1 MVLVSAES
9 LPVVD
14 APSGTIIFGGVDS
27 SKYKTPLIS
36 LPLIPNPQSSTIPY
50 YAVQL
55 TSITAQSHSGL
66 DSFTSDNQ
74 TQPIYAVLDSG
85 AATIDLPEP
94 FVSAIYAYLG
104 ATLIPLNEGTA
115 MVPCNLSTA
124 DAVFSF
130 YFGGGPNGPKIN
142 VPIADLIQPA
152 MPLTDG
158 TLYSDTAHT
167 PACALLVRPSAG
179 YTVVLGDAFLRSA
192 YIVYDLDNKQ
202 IAMAEADLT
211 STAEPNIEEI
221 EPGVSG
227 IPGVATIMQPLP
239 WGNKNSFLTGPPTTT
254 ALATAQTSGALAFSY
269 NRTLPYSPL
278 RGSVTAVAPAGA
290 LFTSTGFVVP
300 SAGMNR
306 AVSSGTAT
314 AAGGGSGGNVSSTPS
329 ASTSAPAK
337 SRAERRRGRRG
348 LLGSFMFLCFL
359 FSI

>member
-1 MVLVSAES
+1 M
-9 LPVVD
+9 
-14 APSGTIIFGGVDS
+14 
-27 SKYKTPLIS
+27 
-36 LPLIPNPQSSTIPY
+36 
-50 YAVQL
+50 QL
-55 TSITAQSHSGL
+55 TSITAQSHSGI

-74 TQPIYAVLDSG
+74 TQPMYAVLDSG

-104 ATLIPLNEGTA
+104 ATLIPLNGGTA

-130 YFGGGPNGPKIN
+130 YFGGKPSGPKIN
-142 VPIADLIQPA
+142 VPIADLI
-152 MPLTDG
+152 LTDG
-158 TLYSDTAHT
+158 TIYSDTAHT

-202 IAMAEADLT
+202 IAMAKADLT
-211 STAEPNIEEI
+211 STAEPKIEEI
-221 EPGVSG
+221 KPGVSG

-239 WGNKNSFLTGPPTTT
+239 WGHNNSFLTGPPTTT

-269 NRTLPYSPL
+269 NRTLPYPPL
-278 RGSVTAVAPAGA
+278 RGSVTAVGPAGA

-300 SAGMNR
+300 SAGMDR
-306 AVSSGTAT
+306 SSSSGTAT
-314 AAGGGSGGNVSSTPS
+314 ATGGGNGPS

-337 SRAERRRGRRG
+337 SRAGRRRGGRG
-348 LLGSFMFLCFL
+348 LLGSFVFLLGSCFL

>member
-1 MVLVSAES
+1 M
-9 LPVVD
+9 
-14 APSGTIIFGGVDS
+14 
-27 SKYKTPLIS
+27 
-36 LPLIPNPQSSTIPY
+36 
-50 YAVQL
+50 
-55 TSITAQSHSGL
+55 
-66 DSFTSDNQ
+66 
-74 TQPIYAVLDSG
+74 YAVLDSG

-104 ATLIPLNEGTA
+104 ATLIFLNGGTA

-158 TLYSDTAHT
+158 TIYSDTAHT

-211 STAEPNIEEI
+211 STAEPKIEEI
-221 EPGVSG
+221 KPGVSG

-239 WGNKNSFLTGPPTTT
+239 WGNNNSFLTGPSTTT

-269 NRTLPYSPL
+269 NRTLPYPP
-278 RGSVTAVAPAGA
+278 PAW
-290 LFTSTGFVVP
+290 
-300 SAGMNR
+300 
-306 AVSSGTAT
+306 
-314 AAGGGSGGNVSSTPS
+314 
-329 ASTSAPAK
+329 
-337 SRAERRRGRRG
+337 
-348 LLGSFMFLCFL
+348 
-359 FSI
+359 